1 MKTTPPF
8 GNDPEL
14 DLPLARDG
22 LATRNAT
29 WLVRGVVAALIAV
42 AVGIIWVSNLWLTD
56 RFTETTRNRGELRL
70 ALYSNAITSEL
81 QRSQVVPLLLS
92 RDPVMIAALNSNDYS
107 ATSRRL
113 ISFSEE
119 IRAGGL
125 RLLDESGVIVAS
137 ADRNELG
144 GIFRNS
150 PYFVDALRTNE
161 TVFNATQLES
171 GAYKFT
177 YARRIESEKQGIGV
191 IVVDVDLRQFESR
204 WRSPNE
210 AVMVTNSEG
219 RIVLA
224 TDPRWRG
231 EEFEQALEA
240 RTPDSALRRAFEATG
255 GFFDI
260 QQPDAYFRG
269 EAVMQMEG
277 RVPFRGWRITSF
289 STYASVRERVNGVL
303 AIEIMAFA
311 ILLALSFY
319 VLSRRAQSQAGFF
332 RRESEELR
340 ALNLRLSREIAE
352 RQKMQKTL
360 EVAEQSLAQSQKLA
374 ALGEMSAAVSHE
386 LNQPLAAMKTYLA
399 GAKLLLQRR
408 RPDEAQASFQR
419 IDDLIDRMGAIT
431 KQLKSY
437 ARKGGDDLEP
447 VDLRDAVRGSLSMME
462 PQLKRGDVRFVT
474 TLPEVPVIVLGD
486 RMRLEQVLINL
497 FRNAIDATKT
507 ETKPQ
512 VELLLNMGET
522 AVLTVRDNGQGL
534 SDLDELFEPFY
545 TTKQPGEGVGLG
557 LAISSGI
564 VTDLGGR
571 LTARNGQ
578 NGGAVFEVQLP
589 LLGQKPL
596 KTQPPMTQNQITQAP
611 TSQTNGTGKIEAAE

>member
-1 MKTTPPF
+1 MKTTPPS
-8 GNDPEL
+8 GGT
-14 DLPLARDG
+14 DLKTVPPFQVRPS
-22 LATRNAT
+22 RKAT
-29 WLVRGVVAALIAV
+29 WLVRGVVVGLIAV

-56 RFTETTRNRGELRL
+56 RFTETTRNRGEIRL

-81 QRSQVVPLLLS
+81 QRNRVVPLLLS
-92 RDPVMIAALNSNDYS
+92 RDPVMISALNSNDFS

-119 IRAGGL
+119 IGAAGL
-125 RLLDESGVIVAS
+125 RLLDQNGVIVAS

-144 GIFRNS
+144 AAFRNA
-150 PYFVDALRTNE
+150 PYFVAALRTNE

-191 IVVDVDLRQFESR
+191 IVVDVDLRQFETR
-204 WRSPNE
+204 WRSPSE
-210 AVMVTNSEG
+210 AVLVTNSEG
-219 RIVLA
+219 LTVIA

-231 EEFEQALEA
+231 LDISEALET

-260 QQPDAYFRG
+260 EQPDAYFRG
-269 EAVMQMEG
+269 EAVMEMSG
-277 RVPFRGWRITSF
+277 RIPFRGWRITSF

-311 ILLALSFY
+311 ILLALAFY

-352 RQKMQKTL
+352 RQKVQKNL

-419 IDDLIDRMGAIT
+419 IDDLIERMGAIT
-431 KQLKSY
+431 RQLKSY
-437 ARKGGDDLEP
+437 ARKGGDALEP

-462 PQLKRGDVRFVT
+462 PQLKRGDVRVIS
-474 TLPEVPVIVLGD
+474 TLPDEPVLVLGD
-486 RMRLEQVLINL
+486 RVRLEQVIINL
-497 FRNAIDATKT
+497 FRNALDATKGAQR
-507 ETKPQ
+507 PQ
-512 VELLLNMGET
+512 VEILLNSGET
-522 AVLTVRDNGQGL
+522 AVLSVRDNGEGL
-534 SDLDELFEPFY
+534 ENLDELFEPFY

-564 VTDLGGR
+564 VADLGGR
-571 LTARNGQ
+571 LTARNGHA
-578 NGGAVFEVQLP
+578 GGAVFEVQLP
-589 LLGQKPL
+589 ILGQEAI
-596 KTQPPMTQNQITQAP
+596 KTQPPTPLPVTDQ
-611 TSQTNGTGKIEAAE
+611 KIEAAE

>member
-8 GNDPEL
+8 GGTEL
-14 DLPLARDG
+14 KPVRPAPRRPPVR
-22 LATRNAT
+22 AA
-29 WLVRGVVAALIAV
+29 WLVRGVVVLSVALAI
-42 AVGIIWVSNLWLTD
+42 GIIWISNLWLTD
-56 RFTETTRNRGELRL
+56 RFTESTRTRGEIRL

-81 QRSQVVPLLLS
+81 QRNRVVPLLLS
-92 RDPVMIAALNSNDYS
+92 RDPVMISALNSNDFS

-119 IRAGGL
+119 IGAVGL
-125 RLLDESGVIVAS
+125 RLLDHGGVVVAS
-137 ADRNELG
+137 SNRNELG
-144 GIFRNS
+144 AAFRNS
-150 PYFVDALRTNE
+150 PFFVDALRTNE

-171 GAYKFT
+171 GAFKFT
-177 YARRIESEKQGIGV
+177 YARRIESEKQGLGV
-191 IVVDVDLRQFESR
+191 IVVDVDLRQFETR
-204 WRSPNE
+204 WRSPSE
-210 AVMVTNSEG
+210 AVLIADSEG
-219 RIVLA
+219 QIVIA

-231 EEFEQALEA
+231 SNISEALEN
-240 RTPDSALRRAFEATG
+240 RVPDSALNRAFEATG
-255 GFFDI
+255 GLFDI
-260 QQPDAYFRG
+260 AQPDVYFRG
-269 EAVMQMEG
+269 EAVMEMVG
-277 RVPFRGWRITSF
+277 RIPFRGWRITSF

-311 ILLALSFY
+311 ILLALAFY
-319 VLSRRAQSQAGFF
+319 VLSRRARSQAGFF

-352 RQKMQKTL
+352 RQKVQKNL
-360 EVAEQSLAQSQKLA
+360 AVAEQSLAQSQKLA

-437 ARKGGDDLEP
+437 ARKGSDDLEP

-462 PQLKRGDVRFVT
+462 PQLKRGDVRVIS
-474 TLPEVPVIVLGD
+474 TLPDEPVMVLGD
-486 RMRLEQVLINL
+486 RVRLEQVIINL
-497 FRNAIDATKT
+497 FRNALDATKGVAM
-507 ETKPQ
+507 PQ
-512 VELLLNMGET
+512 VEILLNSGET
-522 AVLTVRDNGQGL
+522 AVLSVRDNGEGL
-534 SDLDELFEPFY
+534 ESLNELFEPFY
-545 TTKQPGEGVGLG
+545 TTKQPGDGVGLG

-578 NGGAVFEVQLP
+578 AGGAVFEVQLP
-589 LLGQKPL
+589 ILGQEAIKTHPPTDLPKP
-596 KTQPPMTQNQITQAP
+596 KV
-611 TSQTNGTGKIEAAE
+611 KIEAAE

>member
-1 MKTTPPF
+1 MKTTPPS
-8 GNDPEL
+8 GSTDI
-14 DLPLARDG
+14 
-22 LATRNAT
+22 ATVEPSKRHPSRKAT
-29 WLVRGVVAALIAV
+29 WRVRGVVFGLIVV

-56 RFTETTRNRGELRL
+56 RFTETTRNRGEIRL

-81 QRSQVVPLLLS
+81 QRNRVVPLLLS
-92 RDPVMIAALNSNDYS
+92 RDPVMIAALSSNDFS

-119 IRAGGL
+119 IGAAGL
-125 RLLDESGVIVAS
+125 RLFDHDGVVVAS

-144 GIFRNS
+144 AIFRNS

-171 GAYKFT
+171 GAFIFT
-177 YARRIESEKQGIGV
+177 YARRIESEKQGLGV
-191 IVVDVDLRQFESR
+191 IVVDVDLRQFETR
-204 WRSPNE
+204 WRSPSE
-210 AVMVTNSEG
+210 AVLVTNSEG
-219 RIVLA
+219 KTVIA

-231 EEFEQALEA
+231 LGIEEALEN
-240 RTPDSALRRAFEATG
+240 RTPDSALTRAFEATG
-255 GFFDI
+255 GFFDLE
-260 QQPDAYFRG
+260 QPDSYFRG
-269 EAVMQMEG
+269 EAVMEMTG
-277 RVPFRGWRITSF
+277 RVAFRGWRITSF

-311 ILLALSFY
+311 ILLAVTFY

-340 ALNLRLSREIAE
+340 ALNLRLGRAIAE
-352 RQKMQKTL
+352 RQKVQKNL

-431 KQLKSY
+431 RQLKSY
-437 ARKGGDDLEP
+437 ARKGSDDLEP
-447 VDLRDAVRGSLSMME
+447 VDLRDAVRGALSMME
-462 PQLKRGDVRFVT
+462 PQLKRSSIRVIS
-474 TLPEVPVIVLGD
+474 TLPDEPVVVLGD
-486 RMRLEQVLINL
+486 RIRVEQVIINL
-497 FRNAIDATKT
+497 FRNALDATKGMAR
-507 ETKPQ
+507 PQ
-512 VELLLNMGET
+512 VEILLNTGET
-522 AVLTVRDNGQGL
+522 AVLSVRDNGEGL
-534 SDLDELFEPFY
+534 SNLNDLFEPFY

-557 LAISSGI
+557 LAISSSI

-571 LTARNGQ
+571 LTARNGHA
-578 NGGAVFEVQLP
+578 GGAVFEVQLP
-589 LLGQKPL
+589 LLGHMAIKTAPPQPL
-596 KTQPPMTQNQITQAP
+596 PSDRDLDKN
-611 TSQTNGTGKIEAAE
+611 IEAAE